1 MEVICSSAHLR
12 ADTSTKFMKNL
23 EEKKIEL
30 LNELL
35 HTPYWL
41 AWTEPNLWR
50 EKKKGQNSLWNIT
63 EALIKFK
70 ELANPV

>member
-1 MEVICSSAHLR
+1 MEVIYSSAHLR

-35 HTPYWL
+35 FITYTL
-41 AWTEPNLWR
+41 LISMNCTKFMKR
-50 EKKKGQNSLWNIT
+50 KKKVKQFM
-63 EALIKFK
+63 KHH
-70 ELANPV
+70 